1 MSAAHVKQYADRD
14 SMAMDMAGNYYCRH
28 VNAMTVEGLHAK
40 SDIAG
45 ELAWR
50 DMEIDRLVAALAKA
64 NSGFEEFE
72 RKWYLEQEARETAEA
87 ALLAKSA
94 AYDALVARVEAAPV
108 GQVRGAA
115 VNASNEILEVA
126 LFGDRNQVPLLSRVR
141 LLVSDDRPSHTAG
154 EK

>member
-1 MSAAHVKQYADRD
+1 MKQYADRD

-94 AYDALVARVEAAPV
+94 AYEALVARIEAAPIFDMHIV
-108 GQVRGAA
+108 SDADGEYRGAY
-115 VNASNEILEVA
+115 
-126 LFGDRNQVPLLSRVR
+126 FGTPSDPGQRVR
-141 LLVSDDRPSHTAG
+141 LLLAGSEAG
-154 EK
+154 EAGLG